1 MKKIEDYYGNCPM
14 QEGHL
19 ALERILNEFD
29 ISRVSE
35 DDWDVSSLQKVS
47 FYKKLNKMEFADI
60 KSIFARLKSI
70 SKELELCSLDNTE
83 VA

>member
-14 QEGHL
+14 KEGHA

-29 ISRVSE
+29 ILRVSK

-47 FYKKLNKMEFADI
+47 FYKKLNKNELAEI
-60 KSIFARLKSI
+60 RSIFARLKSI
-70 SKELELCSLDNTE
+70 SKELELCSLDNGE